1 VSALRS
7 AGHLVD
13 SLAAHLDG
21 ELSEKALPVNLA
33 FGYGTAFYICTGVF
47 YGDLYRGHSHIGINY
62 IGNPLT
68 ASTIR
73 LVQKVISAI
82 HLSPADQLYAD
93 NTVTWINEFL
103 ALGPDDD
110 HRER

>member
-1 VSALRS
+1 
-7 AGHLVD
+7 VD
-13 SLAAHLDG
+13 SLAARLGG

-33 FGYGTAFYICTGVF
+33 FGYGTALFICTRVF
-47 YGDLYRGHSHIGINY
+47 YGDLYRYTNYRGHLHDETHIGADY

-68 ASTIR
+68 AYTIR
-73 LVQKVISAI
+73 LVKKAISVI

-93 NTVTWINEFL
+93 NTVTWVNEFL
-103 ALGPDDD
+103 ALDPDND